1 MKNLKI
7 KQKILVLTAIP
18 LVITVLAIMA
28 VSIHQIQ
35 TLGEQEIE
43 QVRSTMM
50 ASKREALL
58 NYMEITETSLKPIL
72 KGIADD
78 YEAENRVKEA
88 LRAISYGD
96 EDGYIF
102 AFDYDGVTMV
112 HPAKPEL
119 EGQNLIGLKDIN
131 GVRLIADLITA
142 GQNGG
147 GYVNYLWD
155 KPSKGRE
162 VPKLSYAVDLKEL
175 GWMIG
180 TGFYIDDIDDA
191 VAVKQAEV
199 DEKVKSTIIISS
211 AVGLVIL
218 ILIVMIN
225 LWFSSRTLVKPIREL
240 AESAR
245 QMSLGKVDTVISV
258 DSKDEIGELGD
269 AIGRMQKSLKVI
281 MKKLKKG

>member
-58 NYMEITETSLKPIL
+58 NYMEITETALNPIL
-72 KGIADD
+72 KGVADD
-78 YEAENRVKEA
+78 YSAENRVKEA

-102 AFDYDGVTMV
+102 AFDYDGVTKV

-119 EGQNLIGLKDIN
+119 EGQNLIDLKDIN
-131 GVRLIADLITA
+131 GVRLIADLISA
-142 GQNGG
+142 GRNGG
-147 GYVNYLWD
+147 GYVSYLWD

-162 VPKLSYAVDLKEL
+162 VPKLSYAVDLKDL

-191 VAVKQAEV
+191 VAIKRAEI

-211 AVGLVIL
+211 VVGAVIL
-218 ILIVMIN
+218 ILIVIVN

-258 DSKDEIGELGD
+258 NSKDEIGELGD

-281 MKKLKKG
+281 MKKLKQS